1 MAAVG
6 LTGEDDAFE
15 LRVGQQ
21 FVRHD
26 THGQHRAVGRHGMGH
41 RRHGGGLHQRCWMFA
56 GAGNARGP
64 GPPGLVDPGMGGLR
78 FVCRALSDGGRC
90 LVGEFGHRPPVV
102 DLRAAGFAWGAAAT
116 ARFRGAGR
124 AAAWPNRSPA
134 GTSAAAIGTTA
145 CRCGTLAAMAA
156 SNPAAV
162 GTDARASIGTPW
174 AFAGSRSITVSLVSK
189 VVPRRA

>member
-15 LRVGQQ
+15 LGVGQQ

-26 THGQHRAVGRHGMGH
+26 THRQHRAVGRHGMGH

-78 FVCRALSDGGRC
+78 FVCRALSG
-90 LVGEFGHRPPVV
+90 
-102 DLRAAGFAWGAAAT
+102 
-116 ARFRGAGR
+116 
-124 AAAWPNRSPA
+124 
-134 GTSAAAIGTTA
+134 
-145 CRCGTLAAMAA
+145 LAE
-156 SNPAAV
+156 
-162 GTDARASIGTPW
+162 
-174 AFAGSRSITVSLVSK
+174 VS
-189 VVPRRA
+189 